1 MNPSQRK
8 IFSRLKNEP
17 GEFTRKISEIY
28 TASTVFCLVKL
39 AIVLVSL
46 PDTPD
51 GYPRPQR
58 IRDGLEEIEG
68 VSKPQQLQNFPANGR
83 RNWLEHHFAKYHS
96 CIFSTGGFFWIHY
109 ACCGRAHRIGKKGIS
124 VSRFAQPAW
133 LIFIGPP
140 VFQVSKGLHPILLG
154 KIWPSVYDDKR
165 CSYNDEKWVDAMK
178 NGMWDKLIEPQFAGS
193 WRKVSWYLRRL
204 RHGCTT
210 QRYPGGRVVTHQ
222 LWNGKNSSWLPF
234 RNSTLENRLL
244 PCMLETCI

>member
-1 MNPSQRK
+1 MDTRDHNEYEMVLKKLKEFRSPSSFK
-8 IFSRLKNEP
+8 IFQPMGDVIDWNTISRNTIPAFSRL
-17 GEFTRKISEIY
+17 
-28 TASTVFCLVKL
+28 AV
-39 AIVLVSL
+39 
-46 PDTPD
+46 
-51 GYPRPQR
+51 
-58 IRDGLEEIEG
+58 
-68 VSKPQQLQNFPANGR
+68 
-83 RNWLEHHFAKYHS
+83 
-96 CIFSTGGFFWIHY
+96 FFWIHY